1 MRKTALLC
9 LTLLTAPL
17 AVASP
22 AENMFGYRQ
31 GVLSYS
37 KCLLGHRGDTL
48 PDKAYASLLEH
59 ADEALEHSLYSVVDK
74 TQLPASGNRHD
85 YFSFAPYWWPNPETV
100 DGLPYVQRDGEYNMA
115 TKTNATDKQRMISF
129 ARDVRQ
135 LALAYYFSGDIDYA
149 NKAAQQLVNWFV
161 TPATRM
167 APNMAY
173 AQAIPGRVDGRDIGI
188 IDSRL
193 LIDVANSVELLRDTP
208 ALSQDEYTSIKSW
221 YTELLDWL
229 LESGNGREEE
239 QADNNHGTWYDAQV
253 VAFALFTDQPE
264 LARKQL
270 AITQQRIADQFD
282 AQGRQPEELERTRPW
297 HYSNFNLEAY
307 ARLVDYAG
315 RLGLSQ
321 WQDTNVERALRRG
334 FNFVAEHALQ
344 DESWPYEELDGFEPG
359 TALGAMMAAALLFN
373 EPAITQAAAQLAKQ
387 QPGAVEQLL
396 YSPFHALP
404 GISQCVLPA
413 GK

>member
-9 LTLLTAPL
+9 LTLLTATL
-17 AVASP
+17 TGASQ
-22 AENMFGYRQ
+22 AEDRFGYRQ

-37 KCLLGHRGDTL
+37 KCLLGQRENTL
-48 PDKAYASLLEH
+48 PGKAYASLLEH
-59 ADEALEHSLYSVVDK
+59 ADEALNHPLYSVVDK

-85 YFSFAPYWWPNPETV
+85 YFSFAPYWWPNSETD

-129 ARDVRQ
+129 AKDVRQ
-135 LALAYYFSGDIDYA
+135 LALAYYFSDNIDYA
-149 NKAAQQLVNWFV
+149 NKAARQMINWFV

-188 IDSRL
+188 IDSRI

-208 ALSQDEYTSIKSW
+208 ALSQEEYRSIKAW
-221 YTELLDWL
+221 YADLLDWL

-239 QADNNHGTWYDAQV
+239 EADNNHGTWYDAQV

-264 LARKQL
+264 LARTQL
-270 AITQQRIADQFD
+270 DITRQRIADQFD
-282 AQGRQPEELERTRPW
+282 AKGRQPEELDRTRPW

-307 ARLVDYAG
+307 ARLVDYAD
-315 RLGLSQ
+315 RLGLGQ
-321 WQDTNVERALRRG
+321 WRDDNVERKLRRG
-334 FNFVAEHALQ
+334 FKFVAEHALQ
-344 DESWPYEELDGFEPG
+344 DASWPYQELNGFDPG
-359 TALGAMMAAALLFN
+359 TALGAMMAAALLFDD
-373 EPAITQAAAQLAKQ
+373 PAITQAAARLAKQ

-404 GISQCVLPA
+404 KVSECVLPRN
-413 GK
+413 G